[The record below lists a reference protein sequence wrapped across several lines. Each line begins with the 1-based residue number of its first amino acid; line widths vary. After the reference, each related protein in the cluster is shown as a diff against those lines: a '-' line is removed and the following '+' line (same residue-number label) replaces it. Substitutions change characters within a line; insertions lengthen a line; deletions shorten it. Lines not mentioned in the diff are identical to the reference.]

1 MSLPDLRSDFPILTQ
16 RFYDKPLI
24 YLDNAATT
32 QKPQSVIDAIQHY
45 YESQNAN
52 IHRGVYALSERAT
65 LAFEQAR
72 MTVQQFINAADPKEC
87 LFVKSTTEAINLI
100 AYSFGERY
108 VQPGDEILISAM
120 EHHANIVPWQMM
132 CERKGAKLIVIPMN
146 KLGELELKNWEK
158 LLTPK
163 TKLLAITHVS
173 NAIGTIN
180 PIEKLIKIA
189 HEAKVPVLVDAAQS
203 VPHFQ
208 VDVQALDCDFLT
220 FSGHKIYGPTGI
232 GVLWG
237 KTQWLEEL
245 PPYQGGGDMIRQ
257 VSFSK
262 TTFNDLPYKF
272 EAGTPPIAQAIGLA
286 AALNYLNEL
295 GWDNILEHERQL
307 LSHATEALNTLPNC
321 RIIGQASEKVGVIS
335 FTLGNIHPH
344 DIGSI
349 VDQYGVALR
358 AGHHCAMPLM
368 EYFGVAATARISFG
382 IYNTIQDIE
391 VLMKALDQVKT
402 IFTPKG

>member
-1 MSLPDLRSDFPILTQ
+1 MSLPDLRSDFPILAQ
-16 RFYDKPLI
+16 RFHNQPLI

-32 QKPQSVIDAIQHY
+32 QKPQSVIDAIQNY

-65 LAFEQAR
+65 VAFEQAR
-72 MTVQQFINAADPKEC
+72 TTVQHFINASDPKEC
-87 LFVKSTTEAINLI
+87 LFVKSTTEAINLV

-146 KLGELELKNWEK
+146 QQGELELKDWEK

-180 PIEKLIKIA
+180 PIEKLIKTA
-189 HEAKVPVLVDAAQS
+189 HQAKVPVLVDAAQS
-203 VPHFQ
+203 VPHFK

-220 FSGHKIYGPTGI
+220 FSGHKTYGPTGI
-232 GVLWG
+232 GVLYG
-237 KTQWLEEL
+237 KTKWLEEL

-295 GWDNILEHERQL
+295 GWDNILEHEKQL
-307 LSHATEALNTLPNC
+307 LRQATEALKTLPHC
-321 RIIGQASEKVGVIS
+321 RIIGQASQKVGVIS
-335 FTLGNIHPH
+335 FVLENIHPH
-344 DIGSI
+344 DIGSV

-368 EYFGVAATARISFG
+368 EYFGVPATARISFG
-382 IYNTIQDIE
+382 IYNTVQDIE
-391 VLMKALDQVKT
+391 GLMKALDQVKT